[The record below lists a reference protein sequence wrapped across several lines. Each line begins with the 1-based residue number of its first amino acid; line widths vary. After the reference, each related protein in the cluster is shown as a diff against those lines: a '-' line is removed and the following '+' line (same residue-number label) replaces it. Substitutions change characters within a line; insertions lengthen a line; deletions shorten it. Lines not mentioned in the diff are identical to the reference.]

1 MTLLTV
7 SELIAR
13 AKGRKAAIEL
23 AKPQAIMQPISQ
35 PTSKLSPLNKLIP
48 KNTPISVLPP
58 PPIPAPEP
66 AQLAR
71 EKPAVV
77 LNAQQQAVIDAALA
91 GHDVVVVGAAGT
103 GKTATLNALV
113 SALLAETDIA
123 DMTDAKHK
131 HLIPGVP
138 GIICTSY
145 TRRSVANTKKVL
157 QNIQYNCVTIHKLL
171 EYQPQFYSVFDEL
184 GNQRNTMRF
193 VPARSAT
200 NTLDDAIA
208 VVIIDEAATV
218 PIDLYQQ
225 VLAALPNVSKVQFI
239 YLGDLNQLPPVF
251 GASALGVEGAKILH
265 TMPECVI
272 ELTHVYRQ
280 ALESP
285 ILRFAHRILQGDPI
299 PVESLQGE
307 WCASPGLYVRPWKKR
322 INPELA
328 LLTAAKFF
336 KDAYASG
343 SYDPLRDMILLP
355 QNIGFGTIE
364 LSKHIGHMLTK
375 SHNRKVYEVIAG
387 FQRYYYSVGDAVMYD
402 REDAEIVSIESN
414 ALYRGQA
421 PKPASLTLD
430 YWGHDTVHQE
440 TQIAHD
446 PENFDEDEF
455 LSARLA
461 DQKDRFAEASHV
473 IGLRFAD
480 DSPDTPIT
488 YINTSGEVNKL
499 ALAYALTVHKSQGSE
514 WRRVFIVLH
523 HCHARS
529 LSRELLY
536 TAVTRARE
544 ELYIICEPE
553 SFTNGVVNQRIRG
566 ENLEQ
571 KLMQFADSDK
581 IDTETA

>member
-1 MTLLTV
+1 MTLLSV
-7 SELIAR
+7 AELIAR
-13 AKGRKAAIEL
+13 AKERKAAAAETVTES
-23 AKPQAIMQPISQ
+23 QPIIQ
-35 PTSKLSPLNKLIP
+35 QMQQTAPKLSPLNKLVA
-48 KNTPISVLPP
+48 KHTPISVLPP
-58 PPIPAPEP
+58 PPSPAPEP

-91 GHDVVVVGAAGT
+91 GHNVVVVGAAGT

-113 SALLAETDIA
+113 QTLLAETDIA
-123 DMTDAKHK
+123 DMTDGKHK
-131 HLIPGVP
+131 HLLPGVP

-145 TRRSVANTKKVL
+145 TRRSVANAKRVL
-157 QNIQYNCVTIHKLL
+157 SQIAYNCVTMHKLL
-171 EYQPQFYSVFDEL
+171 EYQPMFYSVFDAE

-193 VPARSAT
+193 VPARDSN

-208 VVIIDEAATV
+208 LIIIDEAATV

-285 ILRFAHRILQGDPI
+285 ILRFAHRILQGDAI
-299 PVESLQGE
+299 PAESLTGE
-307 WCASPGLYVRPWKKR
+307 WSSARGLYVRPWKKR

-336 KDAYASG
+336 KDAYAAG
-343 SYDPLRDMILLP
+343 NYDPLRDMILMP

-364 LSKHIGHMLTK
+364 LSKHIGMSLART
-375 SHNRKVYEVIAG
+375 HNRKVYEVIAG
-387 FQRYYYSVGDAVMYD
+387 FQRYYYSVGDTVMYD
-402 REDAEIVSIESN
+402 REDAEIVSIETN
-414 ALYRGQA
+414 ALYRGQS

-430 YWGHDTVHQE
+430 YWGHDTVHHEAQ
-440 TQIAHD
+440 TDSAD
-446 PENFDEDEF
+446 FDEDDF

-461 DQKDRFAEASHV
+461 DQKDRFTEASHV

-480 DSPDTPIT
+480 SAPEDPIM

-499 ALAYALTVHKSQGSE
+499 ALAYALTVHKAQGSE

>member
-1 MTLLTV
+1 MTLLTAA
-7 SELIAR
+7 ELIKR
-13 AKGRKAAIEL
+13 AKERKAATV
-23 AKPQAIMQPISQ
+23 PIAPKLPLTSLIHK
-35 PTSKLSPLNKLIP
+35 PTSASDPETQARQKLP
-48 KNTPISVLPP
+48 
-58 PPIPAPEP
+58 
-66 AQLAR
+66 
-71 EKPAVV
+71 VV
-77 LNAQQQAVIDAALA
+77 LNAQQQSVIDAALA

-103 GKTATLNALV
+103 GKTATLTALV
-113 SALLAETDIA
+113 SALLSETDIA

-157 QNIQYNCVTIHKLL
+157 QNIHYNCVTIHKLL
-171 EYQPQFYSVFDEL
+171 EYQPQFYTVFDAE

-193 VPARSAT
+193 VPARGRL
-200 NTLDDAIA
+200 NTLDESIA

-218 PIDLYQQ
+218 PIDLYNQ
-225 VLAALPNVSKVQFI
+225 VLNALPNVSKVQFI

-285 ILRFAHRILQGDPI
+285 ILRFAHRILQGDAI
-299 PVESLQGE
+299 PAESLTGE
-307 WCASPGLYVRPWKKR
+307 WSSAPGLYVRPWKKR
-322 INPELA
+322 IDPELA

-336 KDAYASG
+336 KDAYAAG
-343 SYDPLRDMILLP
+343 SYDPLRDMILMP

-364 LSKHIGHMLTK
+364 LSKHIGMSLART
-375 SHNRKVYEVIAG
+375 HNRKVYEVIAG
-387 FQRYYYSVGDAVMYD
+387 FQRYYYSVGDTVMYD

-414 ALYRGQA
+414 ALYRGQS

-430 YWGHDTVHQE
+430 YWGHDTVHHEAQ
-440 TQIAHD
+440 TDA
-446 PENFDEDEF
+446 ENFDEDEF

-461 DQKDRFAEASHV
+461 DQKDRFTEASHV
-473 IGLRFAD
+473 IGLKFAS
-480 DSPDTPIT
+480 DSPGDPIT
-488 YINTSGEVNKL
+488 YINSSGEINKL
-499 ALAYALTVHKSQGSE
+499 ALAYALTVHKAQGSE

-523 HCHARS
+523 HSHARS
-529 LSRELLY
+529 LSREMLY

-553 SFTNGVVNQRIRG
+553 SFTNGVINQRVRG
-566 ENLEQ
+566 ETLEQ
-571 KLMQFADSDK
+571 KLMQFADSA
-581 IDTETA
+581 TLEQNSG

>member
-7 SELIAR
+7 AELIKR
-13 AKGRKAAIEL
+13 AKERKAAAAETVT
-23 AKPQAIMQPISQ
+23 PSQPIVQ
-35 PTSKLSPLNKLIP
+35 PATKLSPLNQLLAKR
-48 KNTPISVLPP
+48 TPIAVLPTK
-58 PPIPAPEP
+58 PIPAPEP

-113 SALLAETDIA
+113 QTLLAETDIA
-123 DMTDAKHK
+123 DMTDGKHR
-131 HLIPGVP
+131 HLLPGVP

-145 TRRSVANTKKVL
+145 TRRSVANAKRVL
-157 QNIQYNCVTIHKLL
+157 NQIAYNCVTMHKLL
-171 EYQPQFYSVFDEL
+171 EYQPQFYSVFDAE

-193 VPARSAT
+193 VPSRDST

-208 VVIIDEAATV
+208 LIIIDEAATV

-272 ELTHVYRQ
+272 ELTYVYRQ

-285 ILRFAHRILQGDPI
+285 ILRFAHRILQGDAI
-299 PVESLQGE
+299 PAESLTGE
-307 WCASPGLYVRPWKKR
+307 WSSALGLYVRPWKKR

-336 KDAYASG
+336 KDAYAAG
-343 SYDPLRDMILLP
+343 SYDPMRDMILMP

-364 LSKHIGHMLTK
+364 LSKHIGMSLART
-375 SHNRKVYEVIAG
+375 HNRKVYEVIAG
-387 FQRYYYSVGDAVMYD
+387 FQRYYYSVGDTVMYD
-402 REDAEIVSIESN
+402 REDAEIVSIETN
-414 ALYRGQA
+414 ALYRGQS

-430 YWGHDTVHQE
+430 YWGHDTVHHEAQANSE
-440 TQIAHD
+440 D
-446 PENFDEDEF
+446 FDEDEF

-480 DSPDTPIT
+480 DAPEEPIT
-488 YINTSGEVNKL
+488 YINTSGEVNRL
-499 ALAYALTVHKSQGSE
+499 ALAYALTVHKAQGSE

-553 SFTNGVVNQRIRG
+553 SFTNGVMNQRIRG

-571 KLMQFADSDK
+571 KLMQFADSAK
-581 IDTETA
+581 IDTENT

>member
-1 MTLLTV
+1 MTLLTA
-7 SELIAR
+7 SELIKR
-13 AKGRKAAIEL
+13 AKERKAAN
-23 AKPQAIMQPISQ
+23 A
-35 PTSKLSPLNKLIP
+35 SKLPSLIP
-48 KNTPISVLPP
+48 K
-58 PPIPAPEP
+58 PIPAPDPEE
-66 AQLAR
+66 QTR
-71 EKPAVV
+71 QKPAIV
-77 LNAQQQAVIDAALA
+77 LNAQQQSVIDAALA

-103 GKTATLNALV
+103 GKTATLTALV
-113 SALLAETDIA
+113 SALLSETEID

-171 EYQPQFYSVFDEL
+171 EYQPQFYTVFDAE

-193 VPARSAT
+193 VPARGRL
-200 NTLDDAIA
+200 NTLDESIA

-218 PIDLYQQ
+218 PIDLYNQ

-265 TMPECVI
+265 RNPAHVI
-272 ELTHVYRQ
+272 ELKQVYRQ

-285 ILRFAHRILQGDPI
+285 ILRFAHRILQGYPI
-299 PVESLQGE
+299 PAESLQGE

-322 INPELA
+322 ISADLA

-364 LSKHIGHMLTK
+364 LSKHVGHMLAK
-375 SHNRKVYEVIAG
+375 AHNRKVHEVIAG
-387 FQRYYYSVGDAVMYD
+387 FQRYYYSVGDAVMFD
-402 REDAEIVSIESN
+402 REDAEIVSIETN

-446 PENFDEDEF
+446 PENFDEDAF

-461 DQKDRFAEASHV
+461 DQKDRFTEASHV
-473 IGLRFAD
+473 LGLKFAS
-480 DSPDTPIT
+480 DSPGDPIT
-488 YINTSGEVNKL
+488 YINSSGEINKL
-499 ALAYALTVHKSQGSE
+499 ALAYALTVHKAQGSE

-523 HCHARS
+523 HAHARS
-529 LSRELLY
+529 LSREMLY

-553 SFTNGVVNQRIRG
+553 SFTNGVINQRVKG

-571 KLMQFADSDK
+571 KLIQFADSA
-581 IDTETA
+581 TLEQNNS

>member
-1 MTLLTV
+1 MTLLTA
-7 SELIAR
+7 SELIKR
-13 AKGRKAAIEL
+13 AKERKAAN
-23 AKPQAIMQPISQ
+23 A
-35 PTSKLSPLNKLIP
+35 SKLPSLIP
-48 KNTPISVLPP
+48 K
-58 PPIPAPEP
+58 PIPAPDPEE
-66 AQLAR
+66 QTR
-71 EKPAVV
+71 QKPAVI
-77 LNAQQQAVIDAALA
+77 LNAQQQAVVDAALA

-103 GKTATLNALV
+103 GKTATLTALV

-171 EYQPQFYSVFDEL
+171 EYQPQFYTVFDAE

-193 VPARSAT
+193 VPARGRL
-200 NTLDDAIA
+200 NTLDESIA

-218 PIDLYQQ
+218 PIDLYNQ
-225 VLAALPNVSKVQFI
+225 VLNALPNVSKVQFI

-251 GASALGVEGAKILH
+251 GASALGVQGAKILH
-265 TMPECVI
+265 TNPTHVI

-299 PVESLQGE
+299 PVESLRGE

-322 INPELA
+322 ISADLA

-364 LSKHIGHMLTK
+364 LSKHVGHMLAKTC
-375 SHNRKVYEVIAG
+375 NRKVHEVIAG
-387 FQRYYYSVGDAVMYD
+387 FQRYYYSVGDAVMFD

-421 PKPASLTLD
+421 PKLASLTLD
-430 YWGHDTVHQE
+430 YWGHDTVHHE
-440 TQIAHD
+440 VVTHD
-446 PENFDEDEF
+446 PENFDEDAF
-455 LSARLA
+455 LNARLA
-461 DQKDRFAEASHV
+461 DQKDRFTEASHV
-473 IGLRFAD
+473 IGLKFAS
-480 DSPDTPIT
+480 DSPGDPIT
-488 YINTSGEVNKL
+488 YINSSGEINKL
-499 ALAYALTVHKSQGSE
+499 ALAYALTVHKAQGSE

-523 HCHARS
+523 HSHARS
-529 LSRELLY
+529 LSREMLY

-553 SFTNGVVNQRIRG
+553 SFTNGVINQRVRG

-571 KLMQFADSDK
+571 KLMQFADSA
-581 IDTETA
+581 TLEQNSG